1 MIFNSVGIR
10 CIFDIL
16 KILGKGKSKYSVM
29 FKETKASHT
38 TLQSVLKDLEKRKFI
53 KKKVINHMIIN
64 YKITKNGRKL
74 LQKLRELEEIL
85 RYFPPNKKR

>member
-38 TLQSVLKDLEKRKFI
+38 TLQS
-53 KKKVINHMIIN
+53 
-64 YKITKNGRKL
+64 
-74 LQKLRELEEIL
+74 
-85 RYFPPNKKR
+85 